1 VEGAEC
7 DVEEDAGEDDDAKE
21 EGVEEGGQQ
30 PVTYRLV
37 EF

>member
-7 DVEEDAGEDDDAKE
+7 DVEEDAGEDDDAEE

-30 PVTYRLV
+30 PVIYRLV